1 MPYKDQ
7 EAKREADKERLRTKR
22 GATNGGD
29 IVGGDKYPDG
39 TKTLLF
45 PPSKFLSPE
54 QDRLVQENVVNTMKA
69 MTGSRLQSFRGLSN
83 AFTPNRVKNPEIPEP
98 LKGTPWIEDIAEF
111 VDSASEEI
119 DATK

>member
-7 EAKREADKERLRTKR
+7 EAKREADRERLRTKR
-22 GATNGGD
+22 GATIKGDIVGGD

-54 QDRLVQENVVNTMKA
+54 QDRLVQENVFNTMKA
-69 MTGSRLQSFRGLSN
+69 MSGSRLQSFMGLSKT
-83 AFTPNRVKNPEIPEP
+83 FTPNQVKNPGLVIPEE
-98 LKGTPWIEDIAEF
+98 L
-111 VDSASEEI
+111 SH
-119 DATK
+119 